1 MLKLGHLS
9 NVGIVTVDRL
19 SHTDIILHAV
29 CVDMHLEIKYGQG
42 GTVESVHYFSTLSNY
57 PKERGTEVIFFSAG
71 EHT

>member
-42 GTVESVHYFSTLSNY
+42 GTVESTLFLNPQQLPKGERDRSYF
-57 PKERGTEVIFFSAG
+57 F
-71 EHT
+71 